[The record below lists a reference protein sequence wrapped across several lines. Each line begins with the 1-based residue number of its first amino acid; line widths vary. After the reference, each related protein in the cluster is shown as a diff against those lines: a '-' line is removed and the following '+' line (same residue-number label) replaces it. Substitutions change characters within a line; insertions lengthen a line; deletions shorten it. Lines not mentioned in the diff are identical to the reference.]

1 MSEIGFRAWTNLGRR
16 TGGTL
21 VMPLGSTEQHGPHL
35 PLNTDTEIARAVAAA
50 LAGRRPH
57 LAIAP
62 PLPYGASG
70 EHSGFPGTLSIGTEA
85 TESVLV
91 ELGRS
96 ATETFQRLLFV
107 STHGGNREAVDLAV
121 RRLRDEGREARA
133 WEPSWPGDAHAGWTE
148 TSLMLAIAPDSV
160 RMPAAVRGATAPIDE
175 LMPRLRSEG
184 VRGVSPSGVI
194 GDPAG
199 ANAEAG
205 RTMLAEAAEE
215 LTRLLDLWEA
225 CG

>member
-1 MSEIGFRAWTNLGRR
+1 MSEIGYRAWTNLGRR

-35 PLNTDTEIARAVAAA
+35 PLNTDTEIARAVTAA
-50 LAGRRPH
+50 LADRRPH

-62 PLPYGASG
+62 HLPYGASG

-85 TESVLV
+85 TELVLV

-107 STHGGNREAVDLAV
+107 STHGGNREAVDRAV

-160 RMPAAVRGATAPIDE
+160 RMPDAVRGATAPIDE

-215 LTRLLDLWEA
+215 LSRLLDLWEA